1 MMCTSVL
8 QIAKDGTHVFSRTM
22 DWNSLQASPI
32 FVPREYRWQTD
43 YDGHSF
49 QNKYGILGTG
59 RKKQFEFDISDGI
72 NECGLSVQKL
82 TFSHGAKLNQKLDDG
97 NVGLAPFELPFYLLG
112 KYKSVEEIISDIE
125 HIQLMSGEYAVRPY
139 DNPHLH
145 YAITDRSGRLL
156 ILEPNQNPMK
166 MIINNYGVV
175 TNASNFEKQAAKLA
189 DYLNIR
195 SDLAAQY
202 QVPQRISTESFAGK
216 KVPTSSYTPTGRF
229 LRAVYYRER
238 TDIPKDEEEN
248 FVSSWHILNSVVV
261 PKSKK
266 YQANYTVYRTA
277 FCLETRRYFFESY
290 NKLSPIEIILSDE
303 MLQTKEARVYKVD
316 DRLDLA

>member
-1 MMCTSVL
+1 MCTSIL
-8 QIAKDGTHVFSRTM
+8 QIANDGTHVFSRTM
-22 DWNSLQASPI
+22 DWNSLQAGPV
-32 FVPREYRWQTD
+32 FVPREYRWRTD
-43 YDGHSF
+43 YNDRSF

-82 TFSHGAKLNQKLDDG
+82 TFSHGAKLNQKLDTG

-112 KYKSVEEIISDIE
+112 KYKSIKEIITDIAN
-125 HIQLMSGEYAVRPY
+125 IQLMSGENAVRTY
-139 DNPHLH
+139 ENPHLH
-145 YAITDRSGRLL
+145 YAITDRSGQLL
-156 ILEPNQNPMK
+156 ILETDQNPMK
-166 MIINNYGVV
+166 MIVNNYGVV
-175 TNASNFEKQAAKLA
+175 TNAADFEKQAAKLV

-195 SDLAAQY
+195 SDLTAQR
-202 QVPQRISTESFAGK
+202 QVPQRISNGSFAGK
-216 KVPTSSYTPTGRF
+216 KVPSSSYTPTGRF

-238 TDIPKDEEEN
+238 TDIPENEAEN

-290 NKLSPIEIILSDE
+290 NSLLPIEISLSDE
-303 MLQTKEARVYKVD
+303 MLLRKEAKIYEVND
-316 DRLDLA
+316 SLALK